1 VLTEDFVSATLLSLL
16 HRANQ
21 IATESFS
28 SAMGDSDLT
37 PRQVQVL
44 AAIEANEGSSQTKI
58 VELTGVDRSTLA
70 DIIRRLQKNKLIER
84 RRSKVD
90 ARAYV
95 VKLSEGGKQALAI
108 GKPALAAVEK
118 GLLPAKSRA
127 ELAALLEKI
136 VAARGQ

>member
-1 VLTEDFVSATLLSLL
+1 MAATLLSLL

-28 SAMGDSDLT
+28 KAMGDSELT
-37 PRQVQVL
+37 PRQIQVL
-44 AAIEANEGSSQTKI
+44 AAIEANEGSSQTQI

-70 DIIRRLQKNKLIER
+70 DMIKRLQKNKLIVR
-84 RRSKVD
+84 RRSKED

-108 GKPALAAVEK
+108 GKPALATVEK
-118 GLLPAKSRA
+118 ALLPTKSRA
-127 ELAALLEKI
+127 ELMALLEKI
-136 VAARGQ
+136 VAARGSAASE